1 MTKMNNPPHPGEII
15 KEDCLQASGL
25 NVPAGAR
32 ILGVSRQALSN
43 LINRHSGVSAD
54 MAIRLEKAFGSDA
67 ETWLRLQMNYDIWH
81 ARKRESE
88 IQVERETPKAPMRN

>member
-15 KEDCLQASGL
+15 KDDCLHALGL
-25 NVPAGAR
+25 NVTTGAR

-43 LINRHSGVSAD
+43 LINQRAGVSAN

-81 ARKRESE
+81 ARQRESD
-88 IQVERETPKAPMRN
+88 IHVERYELA